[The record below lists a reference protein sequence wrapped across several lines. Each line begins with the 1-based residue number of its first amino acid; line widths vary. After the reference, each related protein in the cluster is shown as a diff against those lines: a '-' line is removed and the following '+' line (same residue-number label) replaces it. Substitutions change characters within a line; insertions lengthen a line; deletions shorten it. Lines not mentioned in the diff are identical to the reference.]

1 MTSLPA
7 RPLLP
12 LLRQK
17 TLPRRRFLAAT
28 AAAVTTAVAGCS
40 ALPGTG
46 DTTEELTFDELHQT
60 PTYVADGVDLTL
72 HEEIPTVSAT
82 NNADLL
88 LLPGDTD
95 VDAQQAAD
103 WLAAD
108 RRLALVGDDA
118 EPTWLDWEASEAFQ
132 ETFDNEGV
140 ADGEPDPD
148 LLVGVTFDN
157 RTSTYGRTWA
167 DGPRERDLLRALD
180 EIVADIDAHTPT

>member
-1 MTSLPA
+1 M
-7 RPLLP
+7 
-12 LLRQK
+12 
-17 TLPRRRFLAAT
+17 
-28 AAAVTTAVAGCS
+28 
-40 ALPGTG
+40 
-46 DTTEELTFDELHQT
+46 
-60 PTYVADGVDLTL
+60 
-72 HEEIPTVSAT
+72 SAT

-140 ADGEPDPD
+140 AESDPDPD